1 MGRGSRPTPP
11 ALIPTDRSTFWS
23 CYKFEAAIHI
33 VITGASSGLGAA
45 LAYFYAAAGT
55 ILSLAGRDLARLQTV
70 AAGCRAR
77 GAEVAYEV
85 VDVTD
90 AAGMDRWLRTRDTA
104 CGVDLLI
111 ANAGIGGIGVIAPDD
126 GEAGDVA
133 RQIIEIN
140 VIGVLNTIT
149 PLLRRL
155 VGRRRGHV
163 AIVSSLAGFLGLPD
177 APSYCAS
184 KAAVRIYAEA
194 LRRRL
199 APHGV
204 CVTAISPG
212 FVDTPMSATL
222 PFIGRWLWPADRA
235 ARHIAAGLARGKHE
249 IVFPWQLHLAVRF
262 AALLP
267 TAIIDRVLIRRSLQ
281 GHHS

>member
-1 MGRGSRPTPP
+1 
-11 ALIPTDRSTFWS
+11 
-23 CYKFEAAIHI
+23 
-33 VITGASSGLGAA
+33 
-45 LAYFYAAAGT
+45 
-55 ILSLAGRDLARLQTV
+55 LQTV

-111 ANAGIGGIGVIAPDD
+111 ANAGIGGIGAIAPDN
-126 GEAGDVA
+126 GEAGDLA

-140 VIGVLNTIT
+140 VIGVLNTVT
-149 PLLRRL
+149 PLLPRL

-163 AIVSSLAGFLGLPD
+163 AIVSSLAGFLGLPA

-204 CVTAISPG
+204 RVTAISPG

-222 PFIGRWLWPADRA
+222 PFIQPWLTRHPRRICWPIDKTLFSSGSLPGLTPQFGWAELQHPDLVWSRGTQA
-235 ARHIAAGLARGKHE
+235 LARPRVAGLAGNSDSKSRIE
-249 IVFPWQLHLAVRF
+249 RF
-262 AALLP
+262 
-267 TAIIDRVLIRRSLQ
+267 IKWLIA
-281 GHHS
+281 